1 MLKTDSRDGREG
13 GRGPFITSTSK
24 VVEANIREGILIPF
38 GARLLN
44 KPSILFIVL
53 W

>member
-1 MLKTDSRDGREG
+1 MYVKNRFKGGEG

-44 KPSILFIVL
+44 KRDY
-53 W
+53 